1 MTANTLT
8 APIMRISRHRLSTDG
23 RGVTTLVGLHGC
35 PLTCRYCLNNRCHT
49 PDGVWQN
56 MTAQELYNKVCIDH
70 IYFQSTGGGI
80 TFGGGEPALHSTFIH
95 EFAQLNTHN
104 WNITIE
110 SSLNVPTHH
119 IELLTHVVD
128 DYIIDI
134 KSFNPNI
141 YRLYTGMDI
150 DLVLQNLQ
158 YLISNNKAPHITV
171 RTPLIPGYND
181 TREVETTTQ
190 MLRDMGIEH
199 FDAFTYHTD
208 VAHRTQPDGKRGKS
222 TCNVLKRIRSI
233 IAEANNITYT
243 PTPCTHTTCTTGNC
257 PVCEQ
262 ELAQLTQHIAAIKNP
277 IL

>member
-1 MTANTLT
+1 M
-8 APIMRISRHRLSTDG
+8 
-23 RGVTTLVGLHGC
+23 
-35 PLTCRYCLNNRCHT
+35 
-49 PDGVWQN
+49 
-56 MTAQELYNKVCIDH
+56 
-70 IYFQSTGGGI
+70 
-80 TFGGGEPALHSTFIH
+80 HSTFIH

-119 IELLTHVVD
+119 IELLTHVVN
-128 DYIIDI
+128 DYIVDI
-134 KSFNPNI
+134 KSLNPNI

-233 IAEANNITYT
+233 LAEANNITYT
-243 PTPCTHTTCTTGNC
+243 PTPCTHITCTTGNC

-262 ELAQLTQHIAAIKNP
+262 ELAQLTQHIATIKNP